1 MFFENFLCSEAK
13 RGPHPHPAPPTLLGG
28 FVSEVL
34 PVSLTIELEVA
45 HRGGHGSGG
54 FRLYRMLVVK

>member
-34 PVSLTIELEVA
+34 PVSLTIASLRSLTEGGMGVA
-45 HRGGHGSGG
+45 ALDYIGCW
-54 FRLYRMLVVK
+54 L